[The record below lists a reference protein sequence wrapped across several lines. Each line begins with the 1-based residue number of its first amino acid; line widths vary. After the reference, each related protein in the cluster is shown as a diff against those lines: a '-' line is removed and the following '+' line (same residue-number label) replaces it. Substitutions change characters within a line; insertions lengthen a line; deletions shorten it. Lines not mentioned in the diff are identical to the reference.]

1 MNRRGYPV
9 PLARRYYAVRYA
21 RLGGQSC
28 DPFWIEPD
36 VLHAVGCISG
46 RHANGASWMGT
57 PAVITSCSPAKTF
70 VPPPGRMGARAP
82 SWLARQ
88 VGRSTHLFYYRL
100 TDPEYLEKARIWW

>member
-1 MNRRGYPV
+1 MAGCAETAQTLTSNIQASFIARHYRRMNRRGYPV

-21 RLGGQSC
+21 RLGGQNC

-82 SWLARQ
+82 S
-88 VGRSTHLFYYRL
+88 
-100 TDPEYLEKARIWW
+100 